1 MNIYDE
7 FHGKIPVSQI
17 GKRLREIT
25 KVEKGAYKI
34 ITGYGSTSARAS
46 SKFAALSS
54 LRKMEQEGLIAGY
67 LPGEVRNE
75 AIKSNSAY
83 FDFKLK
89 YESQISKDSDY
100 GNDGVIFIFMK

>member
-1 MNIYDE
+1 
-7 FHGKIPVSQI
+7 
-17 GKRLREIT
+17 
-25 KVEKGAYKI
+25 
-34 ITGYGSTSARAS
+34 
-46 SKFAALSS
+46 
-54 LRKMEQEGLIAGY
+54 MEQEGLIAGY